1 MLLRNISPDIKRE
14 SLLRLARI
22 SKIAIFR
29 DFMHNLREAAKDT
42 SGLNQS
48 IGDTSIWKQWRE
60 SKKRADELE
69 VLNLKFK

>member
-1 MLLRNISPDIKRE
+1 
-14 SLLRLARI
+14 
-22 SKIAIFR
+22 
-29 DFMHNLREAAKDT
+29 MHNLREAAKDT